1 MTLMIALVGE
11 QLLPNF
17 LPVRHYLPEETLFVY
32 TERTRPHYEK
42 LGAVLGEKTHVI
54 GLEADPY
61 DIGKISHALRSKL
74 ASREHAGKSLQFN
87 STGGTKMMSLAAYQL
102 AQEFTAPLFYLQS
115 EGKQN
120 RVYHYTWDN
129 RQLVAASDE
138 IMPECIQLS
147 DFFNLHLGLQ
157 SWSAEGPTKAEG
169 GPLEEAIALTLQA
182 NGYEVMTGV
191 KALGNQI
198 DIDVAIRSE
207 NRFAILEAKWGEKGR
222 KLDGIKQL
230 SNAVRHL
237 GTYTNTF
244 YVITVQPSESHE
256 AITTASRIQVVSLR
270 AYEAGARSLG
280 AEDTSKLL
288 EAVNKV
294 MK

>member
-42 LGAVLGEKTHVI
+42 LAAVLQNKTHVI
-54 GLEADPY
+54 ELKTDPY

-74 ASREHAGKSLQFN
+74 TSPEHARKSLQFN
-87 STGGTKMMSLAAYQL
+87 ITGGTKMMSLAAYQI
-102 AQEFTAPLFYLQS
+102 AQEFKAPLFYLQS

-120 RVYHYTWDN
+120 RVYHYSWEN
-129 RQLVAASDE
+129 RQLLASSNE

-147 DFFNLHLGLQ
+147 NFFNLHLGLQ
-157 SWSAEGPTKAEG
+157 NWKAVGTTNAEG

-182 NGYEVMTGV
+182 NGYEVMAGV

-198 DIDVAIRSE
+198 DIDVAIRCE
-207 NRFAILEAKWGEKGR
+207 NRFAIFEAKLGEIGR

-237 GTYTNTF
+237 GTYTSTF
-244 YVITVQPSESHE
+244 YVITVPPSESHD

-270 AYEAGARSLG
+270 AYEGGAKSLG
-280 AEDTSKLL
+280 PEDTSTLL
-288 EAVNKV
+288 EAANKV